1 MDCIQFPKEIHMRI
15 AARIASMALATS
27 VAAVALPFTI
37 AQAQEIGVPSC
48 DGFLK
53 TYQACVASK
62 VAAENR
68 GPMNTALEQL
78 KANWKAV
85 AASADGKAKL
95 DQTCKDTA
103 EQMKKQVAALN
114 CAW

>member
-1 MDCIQFPKEIHMRI
+1 MRLVI
-15 AARIASMALATS
+15 LAITATLATTLPAM
-27 VAAVALPFTI
+27 AADD
-37 AQAQEIGVPSC
+37 IGVPSC
-48 DGFLK
+48 DSFLK

-68 GPMNTALEQL
+68 GPMNTAMEQL